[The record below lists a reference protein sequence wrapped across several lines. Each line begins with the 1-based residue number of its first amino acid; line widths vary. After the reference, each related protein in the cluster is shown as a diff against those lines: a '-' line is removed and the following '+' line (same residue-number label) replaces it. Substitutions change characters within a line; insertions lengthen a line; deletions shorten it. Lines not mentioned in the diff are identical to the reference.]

1 MTPTM
6 RRAPRPCVPLLPLS
20 PRHLRLC
27 HSQERVRQVQTAV
40 SAAERDVQDFYLSVL
55 RHFVDALSAHLAA
68 LPPGTDP
75 AHDSDAAR
83 GMWFYR
89 TSGHLREFLR
99 RYYLSIKVP
108 PRSTSAPH
116 SSPVGRVGAGSDDLL
131 GESGQACHSD
141 LHGGCAPSLRLHCR
155 VSC

>member
-1 MTPTM
+1 M
-6 RRAPRPCVPLLPLS
+6 
-20 PRHLRLC
+20 
-27 HSQERVRQVQTAV
+27 QTAV

-116 SSPVGRVGAGSDDLL
+116 LLPSRTCRRRQRRSSRRIWTSV
-131 GESGQACHSD
+131 
-141 LHGGCAPSLRLHCR
+141 SLRSTRR
-155 VSC
+155 VRSLPTTSPRQLLTFLLSSGIDFHKGHLIKAPRIEYSVSVRQ